1 MLNKDYIS
9 HYKATIRLG
18 LPIVVG
24 QLGVIILGFA
34 DTMMVGHYD
43 TNSLAAVS
51 FVNNLFTLVT
61 IMLLG
66 FSYGITPIVGALF
79 SQKQQYKVGETVR
92 NALITNGIYGSLLIG
107 IMLVLYF
114 FVDRMGQPAELLP
127 LIRPYYIIILISM
140 IFVVIFNVFR
150 QFTDGIMR
158 TSIAMWILIGGNLM
172 NILFNYLLI
181 YGKFGFPE
189 WGLLGAGISTM
200 GSRIL
205 MALVYVA
212 LFLSAKA
219 FSQYREGFLKGKT
232 HIGSIKSITH
242 ISTPISLQM
251 GMETGSFTFSAIMVG
266 WLGAI
271 ELASYQ
277 VMVTISTLGFMFY
290 YSIGAA
296 IAIRISSYMGA
307 DDMRNVKMAAKSGYH
322 ILLLLCVIASTVF
335 FTLDDVL
342 ISTFTDDE
350 AVRAVAASLIAPL
363 MLYQFG
369 DATQICFA
377 NALRGTSHVVSMIW
391 IAFFS
396 YLVVG
401 IPTAY
406 LLGFPLGFGEKGIF
420 YSFSAGL
427 FTAAILFYLQFRKV
441 TR

>member
-1 MLNKDYIS
+1 
-9 HYKATIRLG
+9 
-18 LPIVVG
+18 
-24 QLGVIILGFA
+24 
-34 DTMMVGHYD
+34 
-43 TNSLAAVS
+43 
-51 FVNNLFTLVT
+51 
-61 IMLLG
+61 
-66 FSYGITPIVGALF
+66 
-79 SQKQQYKVGETVR
+79 
-92 NALITNGIYGSLLIG
+92 
-107 IMLVLYF
+107 
-114 FVDRMGQPAELLP
+114 
-127 LIRPYYIIILISM
+127 M

-232 HIGSIKSITH
+232 HIGSIKSIAH

-307 DDMRNVKMAAKSGYH
+307 DDMRNVKWQPNRATISCCCSVLSPLPYFHPRRHTDIHLYRRRSRTRCSSLTHCTADALSVRRRH
-322 ILLLLCVIASTVF
+322 ANLLCQRPARH
-335 FTLDDVL
+335 FTCRFDDLDCVL
-342 ISTFTDDE
+342 QLSGSRDSDSLSAGIST
-350 AVRAVAASLIAPL
+350 RI
-363 MLYQFG
+363 
-369 DATQICFA
+369 
-377 NALRGTSHVVSMIW
+377 RR
-391 IAFFS
+391 
-396 YLVVG
+396 
-401 IPTAY
+401 
-406 LLGFPLGFGEKGIF
+406 KGIF